1 MSDTKHEV
9 CLSNNGVLISG
20 TFVLFFIILIPELA
34 RNLAFSLAV
43 VVLVLGF
50 VVIRGFSRKV
60 LVSDAFSGTK
70 FWFVLFIFIEKYFL
84 CVFLKKL
91 KVKKEEKRR

>member
-1 MSDTKHEV
+1 MPKLSDTKHEV

-20 TFVLFFIILIPELA
+20 TFGLFSIILIPELA

-70 FWFVLFIFIEKYFL
+70 FWFFYMFWSKSLFL
-84 CVFLKKL
+84 CKKS
-91 KVKKEEKRR
+91 

>member
-9 CLSNNGVLISG
+9 CLSNNGVFMSG
-20 TFVLFFIILIPELA
+20 TLLLFFILIPELA

-43 VVLVLGF
+43 VVVEEVVVILVLGF

-70 FWFVLFIFIEKYFL
+70 FCFMYRKVFFI
-84 CVFLKKL
+84 VFY
-91 KVKKEEKRR
+91 